1 MNRTFGSDGA
11 FLTSVAGGLVKVR
24 DALANDAD
32 VVQLRLDAVVGTSA
46 DGNLKFVREGGISIS
61 VEIFLLQF
69 VCEGE
74 CVMQAIAAGSP
85 FAGDDGA
92 DFRAGAADDEA
103 AGFDG
108 FGKSI
113 QIFDRDAGDLKCLTR
128 GEQDITRAV
137 FLSGIGNAF
146 QLFRGDAPVLC
157 DNTGRKIIGVLVVEK
172 AASFQL
178 FFFLFRDGKCCHGLN
193 PFQ

>member
-1 MNRTFGSDGA
+1 MNRTFGSNGA
-11 FLTSVAGGLVKVR
+11 FLTSVAGSLVKVR
-24 DALANDAD
+24 DALADDAD
-32 VVQLRLDAVVGTSA
+32 VVQLWLDAVVGTSA
-46 DGNLKFVREGGISIS
+46 DRNLKFMREGGISIS
-61 VEIFLLQF
+61 VKIFLLQF
-69 VCEGE
+69 VCESKG
-74 CVMQAIAAGSP
+74 VVQTIAAGSP

-108 FGKSI
+108 FGKSS

-128 GEQDITRAV
+128 GEQDIAGAV

-146 QLFRGDAPVLC
+146 QLFCGDAPVFC
-157 DNTGRKIIGVLVVEK
+157 DDTGRKIIGVPVVEK